1 MLIGQSPL
9 FMASPLFPYLI
20 IFIYAPIYCKIKV
33 MIVQN
38 VLLLHG
44 LNRPEECLME
54 RLSTEMSNGGVT

>member
-1 MLIGQSPL
+1 
-9 FMASPLFPYLI
+9 MASALFPYLI
-20 IFIYAPIYCKIKV
+20 IFIYAPIYCKIKI

-54 RLSTEMSNGGVT
+54 SLSTEMSNGGVT